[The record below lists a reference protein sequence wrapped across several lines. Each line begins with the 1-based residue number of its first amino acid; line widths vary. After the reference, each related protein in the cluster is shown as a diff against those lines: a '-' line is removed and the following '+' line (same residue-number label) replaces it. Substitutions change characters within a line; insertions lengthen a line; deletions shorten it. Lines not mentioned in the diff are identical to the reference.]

1 MLTAV
6 VVRSQDPAPVPIQ
19 GDGTTRNVSLCV
31 GIQRVQ
37 NSIDRGQAA
46 SWIVSAWTK
55 GGNVR
60 DAIVRLVIAPSSL
73 SPRFSFGCGSHDG
86 TASCDL
92 GEIAAQSVR
101 RELQAQ
107 VVVPITATTVTAVR
121 LEVMASAA
129 HLPKDPAASA
139 TVSVKAAPAP
149 GTGSGGGVGVGGSGG
164 GTTTT
169 TSPLPVGSLPFVDTP
184 SATLSPGGNAA
195 GLFPTVSPSPDSSP
209 NAPAQQKAKARTVA
223 NTSALP
229 LGAPVVGAQ
238 LIGLSVLALA
248 FILAVTRLS
257 IRRRPIPNRPA
268 ASSARPKDD

>member
-19 GDGTTRNVSLCV
+19 GNGTTRNVSLCV

-55 GGNVR
+55 GGNVT

-92 GEIAAQSVR
+92 GEIAAQSAR

-107 VVVPITATTVTAVR
+107 VVVPVTATTVTAVR

-129 HLPKDPAASA
+129 HLPKDPAAAA
-139 TVSVKAAPAP
+139 TVSVKAAPAT
-149 GTGSGGGVGVGGSGG
+149 GTGSGGGVGGSGG

-195 GLFPTVSPSPDSSP
+195 GLFPTVGPSPDSSP
-209 NAPAQQKAKARTVA
+209 NAPVQQKAKARTVA

-268 ASSARPKDD
+268 DPKQAKDD